1 MSRSDYLFNEGYL
14 SAAFEGKRRELD
26 QAAQQVPP
34 AHALASSV
42 DELAGELIDRYR
54 IEPLDLDWDQMSV
67 SVDDTRVDVSHD
79 PMRMV
84 FDRGGPFFIPGT
96 TVTYH
101 VPFRGE
107 RDLFK
112 FQPSTF
118 TLNPPRAQVA
128 RDELQIAETRPADAT
143 GGLREELDRTAAS
156 IKSYV
161 ATVRSDVERFN
172 AELEQSARG
181 AAERRRAK
189 VLADRELVAS
199 FGLPVKRRDDA
210 APTYATPAIR
220 RAVSPERKSG
230 RAPGPAEPVL
240 PAEEYEHILDVLQKM
255 THVLER
261 SPKAFA
267 TMDEESLRQHFL
279 VQLNG
284 QYEGNATGETFN
296 YEGKTDILVRD
307 RDRNLFIGECKFWKG
322 AQHLCETIDQI
333 LGYASWRDTK
343 TAILIFNRNRDLT
356 KVLAQISPAVR
367 SHPSFV
373 REITYGGETD
383 FRFVL
388 HHRDDNERE
397 LTLTVLVFDI
407 PA

>member
-1 MSRSDYLFNEGYL
+1 MSRGDYLFNEGYL
-14 SAAFEGKRRELD
+14 SAAFEGRRRELE
-26 QAAQQVPP
+26 QAAQQIPS
-34 AHALASSV
+34 AHALAASV
-42 DELAGELIDRYR
+42 EELAGELIDRYR

-67 SVDDTRVDVSHD
+67 SVEDTRVDISGD
-79 PMRMV
+79 PRRLV
-84 FDRGGPFFIPGT
+84 FDRGGPFLVPGT
-96 TVTYH
+96 TITYH

-107 RDLFK
+107 SDLFK

-128 RDELQIAETRPADAT
+128 GHELRIAETRPADAT
-143 GGLREELDRTAAS
+143 EGLREELDRTASS

-161 ATVRSDVERFN
+161 TTVRSDVERFN
-172 AELEQSARG
+172 KELEQSARG

-199 FGLPVKRRDDA
+199 FGLPVKRREDA
-210 APTYATPAIR
+210 APTYATPAVR
-220 RAVSPERKSG
+220 RAVPRESTSAK
-230 RAPGPAEPVL
+230 APSSAEPVL
-240 PAEEYEHILDVLQKM
+240 PAEEYEHILEVLRTM

-307 RDRNLFIGECKFWKG
+307 RDRNLFIGECKFWRG
-322 AQHLCETIDQI
+322 AQHLMETIDQI

-343 TAILIFNRNRDLT
+343 TAILLFNRNRELT
-356 KVLAQISPAVR
+356 KVLAQISPTVR

-373 REITYGGETD
+373 REVAYGGETD

-388 HHRDDNERE
+388 HHRDDSERE